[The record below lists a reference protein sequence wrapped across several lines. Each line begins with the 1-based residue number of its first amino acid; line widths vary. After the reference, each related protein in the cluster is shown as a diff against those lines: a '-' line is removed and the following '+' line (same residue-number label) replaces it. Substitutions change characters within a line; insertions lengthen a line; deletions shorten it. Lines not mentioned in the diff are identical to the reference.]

1 MPNPFFHFKQFS
13 ILSQDKGLKV
23 TTDACLLG
31 AIATATLSE
40 NLLDIG
46 TGTGVVALFMAQKFP
61 NLKVDA
67 IDIEP
72 SVVEQARIN
81 ISNSPFHRQ
90 ISVIEADFLE
100 WQSDTHYQTIVSNPP
115 YFENHLKK
123 QASEKNT
130 AIHADLMNHHLM
142 IAKVASL
149 LTKDGRFYC
158 ILPPYEMSKLVEL
171 AEKEGLYPIEKTIVF
186 STPAKHYRDVICF
199 GFDKTTTKITELLL
213 NDQDGK
219 KTDEFHRLMADFYLE
234 DTAKYRKNK
243 Q

>member
-31 AIATATLSE
+31 AIAKAPLSE

-46 TGTGVVALFMAQKFP
+46 TGTGVVALFMAQKYP
-61 NLKVDA
+61 NLKIDA

-72 SVVEQARIN
+72 SVAEQARIN
-81 ISNSPFHRQ
+81 ISNSPFHLQ
-90 ISVIEADFLE
+90 ISVIEADFLK
-100 WQSDTHYQTIVSNPP
+100 WQTETQYQTIVSNPP
-115 YFENHLKK
+115 YFEKHLKK

-130 AIHADLMNHHLM
+130 AIHADQMNHQLM
-142 IAKVASL
+142 IARVAKL

-158 ILPPYEMSKLVEL
+158 ILPPYEMGKLVEM
-171 AEKEGLYPIEKTIVF
+171 AENEGLYPIEKTSVF
-186 STPAKHYRDVICF
+186 NTPAKHYRDIICF
-199 GFDKTTTKITELLL
+199 GFDKSTTITTQLLL
-213 NDQDGK
+213 SDQDGA